1 MAKEKP
7 LADGGVPQK
16 PSMFQNLAAV
26 IGGIIA
32 VRIATYIVT
41 TMWRLVTREEPPQ
54 IDQAVPIPKKAAWI
68 ALTGAAAGAARQS
81 IRDIIKP
88 PTSGAA

>member
-1 MAKEKP
+1 MGKKP
-7 LADGGVPQK
+7 LPDGSVPQK
-16 PSMFQNLAAV
+16 SSMFQNLAAV

-32 VRIATYIVT
+32 VRIATYMVT
-41 TMWRLVTREEPPQ
+41 TLWRLVTKEEPPQ

-81 IRDIIKP
+81 IRDLIKP
-88 PTSGAA
+88 PTTGAA